1 MTLHY
6 VYVDSRNRNPNENVN
21 DFQVMLHNPIKN
33 VVKAG
38 LVSFS
43 KGNNSYNV
51 HRGNN
56 VVKWREVFYN
66 GDFNNQKQN
75 FFSITLTPGYYGIN
89 ELLTEITTKMSA
101 AVNRQ
106 VGQEVATTYTYSID
120 DDYRISIIAQ
130 GANTVASN
138 RWWAFYEPDDFKTF
152 NNSIVHSILNL
163 QREDVTST
171 TEVRVNYNQ
180 DPKDTAFRQSR
191 SSLSAFQRTMKSR
204 FSYTENQ
211 STIHLAS
218 DTLAQNTQRMV
229 IRNGATDTMK
239 SNIMET
245 IQVLVNRWSYIHLN
259 KNQTDVQYHNLHNV
273 NINHFDVKLLG
284 EHYEK
289 LHEDSESNFKAV
301 FVFETLDEPHQEIKE
316 MYREYNAD
324 AYRMAHR
331 VQ

>member
-6 VYVDSRNRNPNENVN
+6 VYVDSRNRNSNENVN

-43 KGNNSYNV
+43 KGNNSWNV
-51 HRGNN
+51 HNGNN
-56 VVKWREVFYN
+56 TVKWREVYINN
-66 GDFNNQKQN
+66 GLYGQKQE

-89 ELLTEITTKMSA
+89 ELLTEITTKMTA
-101 AVNRQ
+101 TANRQ
-106 VGQEVATTYTYSID
+106 IGQETITTYTYSID

-130 GANTVASN
+130 GANTTVSN

-163 QREDVTST
+163 QREDVAST
-171 TEVRVNYNQ
+171 TELRISYTMN
-180 DPKDTAFRQSR
+180 PKDPAFRQSQ

-218 DTLAQNTQRMV
+218 DALVKNTQRMV
-229 IRNGATDTMK
+229 VRNGTTDTMK
-239 SNIMET
+239 TNIMET
-245 IQVLVNRWSYIHLN
+245 IQVVVNRWSYIHLN
-259 KNQTDVQYHNLHNV
+259 KNSNDVQFHNLDNIKPAAYHLAADPKRCVCQNDWGVSLACKHCTGNV
-273 NINHFDVKLLG
+273 RWKNEILYRVMHMW
-284 EHYEK
+284 HC
-289 LHEDSESNFKAV
+289 LH
-301 FVFETLDEPHQEIKE
+301 HQ
-316 MYREYNAD
+316 
-324 AYRMAHR
+324 
-331 VQ
+331 